1 MKVTALEISAILENV
16 TDLSTYPDYDYHI
29 QFRCT
34 NCGSETEKAMTFNSL
49 EKIPV
54 MNGKSFVN
62 LSFKSIVEGS
72 SSSYRAENAP
82 SFQSIIELDCR
93 GAEPIH
99 FEPICPFIC
108 QSSLSKKNFTEVDLS
123 ESNWADYDDQAN
135 ESVSILEFKHRFVP
149 KSKSSK

>member
-1 MKVTALEISAILENV
+1 
-16 TDLSTYPDYDYHI
+16 
-29 QFRCT
+29 FRCT

-62 LSFKSIVEGS
+62 LSFKCKSCSRQSTITIVEGS